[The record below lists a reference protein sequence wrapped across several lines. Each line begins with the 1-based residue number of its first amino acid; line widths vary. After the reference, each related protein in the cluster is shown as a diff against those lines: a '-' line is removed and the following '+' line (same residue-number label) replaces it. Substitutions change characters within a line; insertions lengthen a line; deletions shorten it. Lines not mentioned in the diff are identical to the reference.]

1 MLARIR
7 KAQEENE
14 GGFTLIEL
22 LVVIII
28 IGILAAIAIPV
39 FLNQRKKAVDA
50 SIKSDLRTAATALET
65 YFTDFQSYNPVTGQN
80 PKFSGTGATKNVIEV
95 ATTATGYCLRG
106 SNINSD
112 AVAATPLFFWYDST
126 SGGLQTGPPTATS
139 PSVGSGTCLAAGTYT
154 AVS

>member
-39 FLNQRKKAVDA
+39 FLNQRAKATE
-50 SIKSDLRTAATALET
+50 SGMKSDLRTVANEMETFFTDSQTYPAAAAVSQAATAAKDPVVITGGNTVAVSDVDTVIT
-65 YFTDFQSYNPVTGQN
+65 YKLAGNGQSYCLLASNTKVTNKWTYQSAG
-80 PKFSGTGATKNVIEV
+80 
-95 ATTATGYCLRG
+95 
-106 SNINSD
+106 
-112 AVAATPLFFWYDST
+112 
-126 SGGLQTGPPTATS
+126 GGLVQANACP
-139 PSVGSGTCLAAGTYT
+139 
-154 AVS
+154 